1 MLADALFEGNGGC
14 EAFAE
19 KRLPGRDVGDSGNRK
34 RIEDGANS
42 ERKAN
47 GLHVAG
53 LAEIRIGFFGVFW
66 DGFET
71 GHEVGNDLQRK
82 QDGEE
87 RRGLKDGMKICRS
100 ATEGTDAHE
109 REKNQ
114 QDHRGHGF
122 LEIRAET
129 NAAIIDGTEKQSE
142 RDAQNEP
149 REKNGLAGDAVNLE
163 GIERRKNVGG
173 NFPES
178 DGFPRANDEVGEK
191 HHPAGEI
198 ADDGRKNLGGVGG
211 FAGSVGEALDPLAVN
226 IANGEQNHAAD
237 CETERSSGGTATA
250 KPVVHENEPAGA
262 NHGAESESEIIVE
275 AKFAS
280 ESGHLENAEKFVEKI
295 GGEERSNFAGVVRRR
310 DFDQVAANEVE
321 ATKGANEFEDLD
333 AGKTAYLRSARAGS
347 KSGIDTVDIE
357 SDVNGFTAEGS
368 EVALDGRQAF
378 FVKLF
383 GGDHFHSV
391 GAGKIE
397 IILAVD
403 LTAQTDL

>member
-1 MLADALFEGNGGC
+1 MLADALFEGNSGC
-14 EAFAE
+14 EAFAK
-19 KRLPGRDVGDSGNRK
+19 KRLPRRDVGDSGNRK
-34 RIEDGANS
+34 RIEDGADP
-42 ERKAN
+42 ERKAD

-53 LAEIRIGFFGVFW
+53 LTEIRIGFFGVFW
-66 DGFET
+66 NGFET
-71 GHEVGNDLQRK
+71 GHEIGNDLQRE
-82 QDGEE
+82 QDGEK
-87 RRGLKDGMKICRS
+87 RGGLKNGMKICRG

-129 NAAIIDGTEKQSE
+129 NAAIVDGTEKQSE

-149 REKNGLAGDAVNLE
+149 REKNGLAGDAVKLE

-178 DGFPRANDEVGEK
+178 DGFPGADDEVGEK

-211 FAGSVGEALDPLAVN
+211 FAGGVRKALDPLAVY
-226 IANGEQNHAAD
+226 IADGEQNHAAD
-237 CETERSSGGTATA
+237 GETERSSRRTATA
-250 KPVVHENEPAGA
+250 KPVVHENEPACA

-280 ESGHLENAEKFVEKI
+280 ESGHLENAKKFVEKI
-295 GGEERSNFAGVVRRR
+295 GGEKRSNFAGVVGRR
-310 DFDQVAANEVE
+310 DFDQVAANDVE
-321 ATKGANEFEDLD
+321 AAKCSNELEDLD
-333 AGKTAYLRSARAGS
+333 AGKTAYLGSARAGS

-368 EVALDGRQAF
+368 EMALDGRQTF

-383 GGDHFHSV
+383 GGDHFHFV
-391 GAGKIE
+391 GAGEIE

-403 LTAQTDL
+403 LTAQADL